1 MAVTFFFLEYVL
13 LLLLDSKPSF
23 NHNCLM
29 AFDIA
34 NFVLIF
40 IILLSNQLR
49 SPNSFIYYVDKG
61 ESQKDNVNV
70 VPNFSYKKT
79 ETHHGSCFIS
89 AIE

>member
-1 MAVTFFFLEYVL
+1 MFYCYCWIASHL
-13 LLLLDSKPSF
+13 LIIIASWL
-23 NHNCLM
+23 
-29 AFDIA
+29 FDIA